1 MVGLCAG
8 GEITVSVTYYSQPK
22 AQYLAH
28 SEDIDSAIARVLD
41 SGQYILGPEVEAFEE
56 EFAKYLGTSYAIGV
70 NSGTDALAL
79 SLIAL
84 GIQPGDE
91 VIAPSFTAPATVAAI
106 HMAGATPVLVDV
118 EESRRTLDPQKL
130 AGALSERTR
139 AVLVVHLYGRAA
151 DMESILQ
158 FTRQNNLRLVEDCA
172 QCAGGC
178 YQGQRLGTLG
188 DAGCFS
194 FYPTKNLGAVG
205 DGGMVV
211 CGDRHIAEQVHHLRE
226 YGWDEHRLCVSTAG
240 RNSRLDELQAA
251 ILRAK
256 LPHLDAENE
265 CRRSLASNYES
276 ALAGVNGMRVE
287 KSTPDEHVYHLYVV
301 EMDDRIQAMK
311 TLKHHG
317 ILAGIHYET
326 PVHRH
331 PCHLDRVAI
340 HGGMEM
346 TDLLASRV
354 LSMPMYPEMEESM
367 IEKIAIVLSAQP

>member
-28 SEDIDSAIARVLD
+28 SEEIDSAIARVLD
-41 SGQYILGPEVEAFEE
+41 SGQYILGPEVGAFEE
-56 EFAKYLGTSYAIGV
+56 EFAEYLGISYAVGV

-106 HMAGATPVLVDV
+106 HMAGATPILVDV

-139 AVLVVHLYGRAA
+139 AVLVVHLYGLAA

-172 QCAGGC
+172 QCTGGF
-178 YQGQRLGTLG
+178 YQGKRLGTLG

-226 YGWDEHRLCVSTAG
+226 YGWDENRLCVSTAG

-256 LPHLDAENE
+256 LPHLDACNE
-265 CRRSLASNYES
+265 SRRSLARNYES

-287 KSTPDEHVYHLYVV
+287 KSTPDDHVFHLYVV
-301 EMDDRIQAMK
+301 EMDDRIQAIK

-331 PCHLDRVAI
+331 PCHLDRVVTS
-340 HGGMEM
+340 GGMEN
-346 TDLLASRV
+346 TDRLASRV
-354 LSMPMYPEMEESM
+354 LSLPMYPEMEKSVIEM
-367 IEKIAIVLSAQP
+367 ITSLLGKQL